1 MRRRSVLILTAVGL
15 AAVGVGMA
23 PWTLA
28 DDHAT
33 RQISKHVNT
42 LTGLGLT
49 VNGPVTLAVLP
60 APRIKLDDIVLSAP
74 DGSRV
79 LGARQLRGQLQLLPL
94 LSGRFVL
101 ANATLVEPEAQSQTS
116 LGQDHFPGAD
126 ALLAAAAQQL
136 TQLWRRANDRAL
148 HVERLTIIGG
158 AFADGRTGEQ
168 LLGNVNLALNWP
180 GPDATLALS
189 GNAVYRG
196 EAVAFSLTGLAPRA
210 IANGGD
216 TDLAIQ
222 VTGQPLRLE
231 MRGALTDGGR
241 RFDGKTT
248 LSTPDLLRL
257 DEWLNLRLP
266 FTGPATVL
274 TIDATNN
281 VTSRG
286 MALTSASVTLNGSVL
301 EGALSF
307 RRSDNGGVSLGGTLA
322 ADDLD
327 LGAAPALS
335 REVTTAMLAPGRW
348 GAWDIDLRLSAAR
361 VRLPGD
367 LDARDVAVSVLLRS
381 GKLEAVLGS
390 AEALGGRIK
399 GRTGVTPA
407 GPNGVDIRTQAS
419 FDGVSSGQVAALA
432 NSAGRITGPASGTL
446 TLETRGATPAELR
459 SRLEGRGNLQINEGD
474 MPGVSFAELLRPDAS
489 TAPTTR
495 KARGRS
501 KFSSLRASWTF
512 GARLFTV
519 DDLQI
524 QNALANVR
532 LKGAMTLDGALQLA
546 GTVEPTARVTGGSA
560 AQTRLRVEGPWS
572 APDISVSAASPPPV
586 LPPASPPTSG
596 GDAAN

>member
-15 AAVGVGMA
+15 AAIGVGMA

-60 APRIKLDDIVLSAP
+60 APRIKFDDIVLNAP

-101 ANATLVEPEAQSQTS
+101 ADATLVEPEARSLTS
-116 LGQDHFPGAD
+116 PGQDHFPGAD

-158 AFADGRTGEQ
+158 VFADGRTGEQ

-196 EAVAFSLTGLAPRA
+196 EALAFTLTGLAPRA

-216 TDLAIQ
+216 TDLAIR
-222 VTGQPLRLE
+222 VTGEPLRLE

-241 RFDGKTT
+241 RFDGKSR
-248 LSTPDLLRL
+248 LSAPDLSRF
-257 DEWLNLRLP
+257 DKWLSLRLP
-266 FTGPATVL
+266 LTGPATAL

-281 VTSRG
+281 VTARG
-286 MALTSASVTLNGSVL
+286 MALTSATVTLNGSVL
-301 EGALSF
+301 EGALSL
-307 RRSDNGGVSLGGTLA
+307 RRGDNGNISLGGTLA

-327 LGAAPALS
+327 LSTAPALS
-335 REVTTAMLAPGRW
+335 REITAAMLAPGRW
-348 GAWDIDLRLSAAR
+348 DAWDVDLRLSAAR
-361 VRLPGD
+361 MRLPREV
-367 LDARDVAVSVLLRS
+367 DARDVAVSVLLRS
-381 GKLEAVLGS
+381 GKLEAVLGA
-390 AEALGGRIK
+390 AETLGGRIK

-407 GPNGVDIRTQAS
+407 GANGVEIRTQAS
-419 FDGVSSGQVAALA
+419 FDGVSSGQIAGLIDG
-432 NSAGRITGPASGTL
+432 AGRITGPASGTL
-446 TLETRGATPAELR
+446 TLETSGATPAELR
-459 SRLEGRGNLQINEGD
+459 SRLEGRGNLQINDGEL
-474 MPGVSFAELLRPDAS
+474 PGVSFAELLRPDAN
-489 TAPTTR
+489 TAATAR

-501 KFSSLRASWTF
+501 KFSSLRANWTL

-532 LKGAMTLDGALQLA
+532 LKGTMMLDGALQLA
-546 GTVEPTARVTGGSA
+546 GTVEPTAGTGGSA
-560 AQTRLRVEGPWS
+560 TQALLRVEGS
-572 APDISVSAASPPPV
+572 LNAPNVSISAADPQPVSPPGPRGN
-586 LPPASPPTSG
+586 AE
-596 GDAAN
+596 